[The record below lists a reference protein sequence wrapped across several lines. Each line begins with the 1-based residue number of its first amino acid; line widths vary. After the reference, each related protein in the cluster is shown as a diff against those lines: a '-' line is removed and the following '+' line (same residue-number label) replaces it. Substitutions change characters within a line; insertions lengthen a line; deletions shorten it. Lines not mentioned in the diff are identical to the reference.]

1 MKTYI
6 NIFLLLFGLGSSLI
20 ARDVHRIIVSGIINP
35 VSMEY
40 IIKSIEKAE
49 EQDAELLI
57 IQMDTPGGLMASMH
71 EIMKSIQS
79 SNVPVAVY
87 VAPSGSRA
95 GSAGVF
101 ITYAAHIA
109 AMAPSTNIGSAHP
122 VLGGGQAQ
130 PDSSGVMMEKVT
142 NDAVAKIKTV
152 AKRRGRNEEWAE
164 KAIRESANITE
175 TEALEMNVIDYIVPD
190 VDSLLA
196 VIDGKEIKLDS
207 GEIQKMETRD
217 ATVITFEMTW
227 RQRLL
232 DTLTDPNIA
241 YILMIIGF
249 YGILYELY
257 SPGAILPGVVGG
269 ICLIMGFYAMQSLPV
284 NYAGL
289 ALIIFSIVLFLLEV
303 KIQSFGLLTIGGV
316 ISLIMGSVMLYD
328 NENMPFIRV
337 SWEVIVGV
345 VLITVAFFVF
355 AIGMAIRTHRKQATT
370 GKEGMIGEIGVVY
383 KELDPDGTVV
393 VHGEYWRA
401 VSGAKIEAGRK
412 VKVVAYEDKGLTLR
426 VEPIS

>member
-1 MKTYI
+1 
-6 NIFLLLFGLGSSLI
+6 
-20 ARDVHRIIVSGIINP
+20 
-35 VSMEY
+35 
-40 IIKSIEKAE
+40 
-49 EQDAELLI
+49 
-57 IQMDTPGGLMASMH
+57 
-71 EIMKSIQS
+71 
-79 SNVPVAVY
+79 
-87 VAPSGSRA
+87 
-95 GSAGVF
+95 
-101 ITYAAHIA
+101 
-109 AMAPSTNIGSAHP
+109 
-122 VLGGGQAQ
+122 
-130 PDSSGVMMEKVT
+130 MMEKVT

-175 TEALEMNVIDYIVPD
+175 TEALEMNVIEYIVPD

-207 GEIQKMETRD
+207 GEIQKMDTRD

-345 VLITVAFFVF
+345 VLVTVAFFVF

-370 GKEGMIGEIGVVY
+370 GKEGIIGEIGVVY

-412 VKVVAYEDKGLTLR
+412 VKVVAYEDKGLTLK